1 MTTIGDISQV
11 INALY
16 QQDARR
22 AQKAVYD
29 EQLKGVQAE
38 NADLLRQLSE
48 KSELLDKAVK
58 DIKTIADWY
67 RECRCDDGIC
77 GLCKYDAD
85 HGLDGDANEC
95 AGFYKNDCFEWR
107 GPQEAPN
114 E

>member
-1 MTTIGDISQV
+1 MEGYEYVAQLEWQTE
-11 INALY
+11 N
-16 QQDARR
+16 QQRIIRGLEAD
-22 AQKAVYD
+22 
-29 EQLKGVQAE
+29 
-38 NADLLRQLSE
+38 NADLRRQLSE
-48 KSELLDKAVK
+48 KTELLDKAVE
-58 DIKTIADWY
+58 DLKTIADWY

-107 GPQEAPN
+107 GQQAGKGAAPN